1 MARLKAQAAS
11 WDPTPV
17 HYSPHQ
23 RTQSDVQFAGGA
35 VTELIAHPPVIEF
48 LRAALGPDLVFMHAH
63 YAISA
68 PGHPGMNLHTDSH
81 PYGTSDWGYAFS
93 APRQVRVLY
102 YLDDLTPDVAPLR
115 VIPRSHLSMHPD
127 ANPYKRYPSHPDEV
141 VVTAPAGTAVV
152 INLALFHANGPNTG
166 SRAREMIALVLPPRL
181 VRPNRAG
188 PGPLAGRRA
197 GKPAARGPRALRQPQ
212 PARHPRPARHAPHRP
227 PNQRPRHQPPPLGMP
242 LNPNRPPA
250 SCRLI
255 GRMHHSQRRQG
266 LAPGNRRRLAQA
278 GPQRPLDPRG
288 VVAK

>member
-1 MARLKAQAAS
+1 MSPEPSAEQPVWAELSTGQRIRSLEVEGYVVLPGTLDDETIARLKAQASS

-17 HYSPHQ
+17 HYSQHQ

-81 PYGTSDWGYAFS
+81 PYGTSDWGHAFS

-115 VIPRSHLSMHPD
+115 VVPRSHLSMHPD
-127 ANPYKRYPSHPDEV
+127 ANPYKRYPSHPDERV
-141 VVTAPAGTAVV
+141 ITAPAGTAVV

-166 SRAREMIALVLPPRL
+166 SRAREMIALSYRPAWCGPTVQDVEPWPDDVIDSLPPQ
-181 VRPNRAG
+181 VRELCGDR
-188 PGPLAGRRA
+188 
-197 GKPAARGPRALRQPQ
+197 
-212 PARHPRPARHAPHRP
+212 
-227 PNQRPRHQPPPLGMP
+227 NQRATHSEPGMP
-242 LNPNRPPA
+242 PIDART
-250 SCRLI
+250 S
-255 GRMHHSQRRQG
+255 
-266 LAPGNRRRLAQA
+266 APGISPRRWDSA
-278 GPQRPLDPRG
+278 
-288 VVAK
+288 

>member
-1 MARLKAQAAS
+1 MTSLPAAKLSRPASAFAAWRSRGTWCFRARWTARAVARLKAQASA

-23 RTQSDVQFAGGA
+23 RTQSDVQFAAGA

-115 VIPRSHLSMHPD
+115 VVPRSHLSMHPD
-127 ANPYKRYPSHPDEV
+127 ANPYKRYPSHPDERV
-141 VVTAPAGTAVV
+141 ITAPAGTAVV

-166 SRAREMIALVLPPRL
+166 DASERDDCNVIPPCL
-181 VRPNRAG
+181 VRPERAG
-188 PGPLAGRRA
+188 PGAVAGRGARESAVPGARA
-197 GKPAARGPRALRQPQ
+197 VWRPQ
-212 PARHPRPARHAPHRP
+212 PAGHARRARNAAESIREPAPPGISPRRW
-227 PNQRPRHQPPPLGMP
+227 
-242 LNPNRPPA
+242 
-250 SCRLI
+250 
-255 GRMHHSQRRQG
+255 HS
-266 LAPGNRRRLAQA
+266 
-278 GPQRPLDPRG
+278 
-288 VVAK
+288 V